1 MGSNNGAILDQTH
14 PNIGI
19 KKSKKKTK
27 KSTDNYTS
35 YISKIL
41 KAVEPSVS
49 TSKDSVLL
57 VNSILDDFAERL
69 IMQANKLTKIDQ
81 KSTVKAK
88 HVQAATQL
96 LLVGGLQ
103 RHAVSDGTRAVALF
117 AAA

>member
-1 MGSNNGAILDQTH
+1 MGSNNGAVVDQTLTT
-14 PNIGI
+14 GI

-41 KAVEPSVS
+41 KVVEPSVS
-49 TSKDSVLL
+49 TSKDSVTL

-117 AAA
+117 ASA